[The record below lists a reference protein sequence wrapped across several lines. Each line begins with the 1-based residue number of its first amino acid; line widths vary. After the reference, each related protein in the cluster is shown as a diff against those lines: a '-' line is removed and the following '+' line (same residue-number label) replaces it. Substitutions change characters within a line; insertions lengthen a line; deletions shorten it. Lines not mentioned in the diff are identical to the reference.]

1 MISLQQMQYIIAL
14 SEELHF
20 QRASERCFVS
30 QPTLSMQIKK
40 AEDLLGNP
48 IFDRTFNPLSLT
60 VFGNEVVE
68 IIRAI
73 LIENDRL
80 KLLKSRYQDNYKEEI
95 KLGVIPTVA
104 AYLIPKMFGHWRT
117 TMGEV
122 KIAIEELT
130 TEVLLDK
137 LVKNEIDIAIFA
149 GPHSSINFKTV
160 PLFVEEIL
168 IYCPSYKKKQITI
181 NELQQFHPWLLSK
194 GNCLRTQM
202 IQFCQLSDSLREGK
216 WNYQGGNLKLLMEMV
231 DNEGGYT
238 LIPENLPISAK
249 RKKAVIKVKS
259 SFGAPAREIIA
270 VFPSRSMKLKG
281 LNLLALDVQKQFSSE
296 FKQKKLDI
304 LGWK

>member
-1 MISLQQMQYIIAL
+1 MISIQQMQYIIAL

-40 AEDLLGNP
+40 AEELLGKP
-48 IFDRTFNPLSLT
+48 IFDRTFNPVCLT
-60 VFGNEVVE
+60 VFGSEVVE
-68 IIRAI
+68 IIRGV

-80 KLLKSRYQDNYKEEI
+80 KVLKSSYQDNYKEEI
-95 KLGVIPTVA
+95 RLGVIPTVA
-104 AYLIPKMFGHWRT
+104 AYLIPKMFSRWRT

-137 LVKNEIDIAIFA
+137 LAKNEIDIAIFA
-149 GPHSSINFKTV
+149 GPHASINFKTTD
-160 PLFVEEIL
+160 LFVEEIL
-168 IYCPSYKKKQITI
+168 IYCPSHKKKQITI
-181 NELQQFHPWLLSK
+181 GELQQFHPWLLSK

-202 IQFCQLSDSLREGK
+202 IQFCQLNDSQKEGK

-249 RKKAVIKVKS
+249 RKKSVIQVKS
-259 SFGAPAREIIA
+259 SFGPPAREIIA
-270 VFPSRSMKLKG
+270 VFPSRSMKLKA
-281 LNLLALDVQKQFSSE
+281 LNMLSLDVQKQFNSVS
-296 FKQKKLDI
+296 KQKKFDVLA
-304 LGWK
+304 WK